1 MKLLASSR
9 NINMADELDQLQR
22 GVENVPMVHVRPNIP
37 KFAINDEPPWTPKLT
52 PQLVTRVS
60 IRTVFS
66 NKKKLVIMTVV
77 ILIVIIVGVL
87 VGNLI
92 TNAVSST
99 TESKTLKFRFSKKAT
114 KNAKSSLLI

>member
-1 MKLLASSR
+1 MCLFRKLVIQCSFYMKLLASSR
-9 NINMADELDQLQR
+9 NMNMADEQL

-92 TNAVSST
+92 TNAVSSP
-99 TESKTLKFRFSKKAT
+99 TEGKTLKD
-114 KNAKSSLLI
+114 L

>member
-1 MKLLASSR
+1 MNLPTSR
-9 NINMADELDQLQR
+9 RKSNMADELDELQR
-22 GVENVPMVHVRPNIP
+22 AVENVPMVHVRPDIP

-52 PQLVTRVS
+52 PQLVTRVK

-66 NKKKLVIMTVV
+66 SKKKLVIMTVV

-99 TESKTLKFRFSKKAT
+99 TEGKTLTLFLP
-114 KNAKSSLLI
+114 AKGGISPYMSVT

>member
-1 MKLLASSR
+1 MCLFRKLVIQCCFYMKLLASSR
-9 NINMADELDQLQR
+9 NMADELDELQR

-52 PQLVTRVS
+52 PQLVTKIRL
-60 IRTVFS
+60 RTVFS
-66 NKKKLVIMTVV
+66 SKKKLVIMTVV

-99 TESKTLKFRFSKKAT
+99 TEGKTLKD
-114 KNAKSSLLI
+114 L

>member
-1 MKLLASSR
+1 MNLPTSSR
-9 NINMADELDQLQR
+9 KRNMADELDELQR

-52 PQLVTRVS
+52 PQLVTQLRL
-60 IRTVFS
+60 RTVFS

-99 TESKTLKFRFSKKAT
+99 TEGKTLKD
-114 KNAKSSLLI
+114 L